1 MKRILIYRLI
11 IIAVFVLTF
20 HSGLVSAAD
29 PPKKGDVL
37 PEIDLPIPKESAH
50 RAYLGLSGEG
60 QFKIPQI
67 KAEAVIIEI
76 FSMYC
81 PHCQREAS
89 RVNQLYQMIE
99 ETPKFKGRLKVI
111 GIGVGNSPFEVEVF
125 RKTYQVPFPLFP
137 DGDFSIHQRLGEV
150 RTPFFIGVKIKGD
163 GSHEVFYS
171 KLGGFDKADRFLQL
185 MIKLSGCK

>member
-1 MKRILIYRLI
+1 MKKIFIYRLL
-11 IIAVFVLTF
+11 IIAVFLLTF
-20 HSGLVSAAD
+20 HSGLVSATD
-29 PPKKGDVL
+29 PPKKGGVL
-37 PEIDLPIPKESAH
+37 PEIDLTIPKDAAH
-50 RAYLGLSGEG
+50 RDYLGLSGEG

-89 RVNQLYQMIE
+89 RVNQLYQIIE
-99 ETPKFKGRLKVI
+99 ETPKFRGKLKVI
-111 GIGVGNSPFEVEVF
+111 GIGVGNSSFEVEVF
-125 RKTYQVPFPLFP
+125 RKNYEVPFPLFP

-163 GSHEVFYS
+163 GTHEVFYS
-171 KLGGFDKADRFLQL
+171 KLGGFDKADEFLQL
-185 MIKLSGCK
+185 MAKLSGCK

>member
-1 MKRILIYRLI
+1 M
-11 IIAVFVLTF
+11 
-20 HSGLVSAAD
+20 
-29 PPKKGDVL
+29 
-37 PEIDLPIPKESAH
+37 DLPIPKDAAH

-60 QFKIPQI
+60 QFKIAQI
-67 KAEAVIIEI
+67 RAEAVIIEI

-81 PHCQREAS
+81 PHCQREAP

-150 RTPFFIGVKIKGD
+150 RTPYFIGVKIKGD
-163 GSHEVFYS
+163 GTHQVFYS
-171 KLGGFDKADRFLQL
+171 KLGGFDKADEFLEL
-185 MIKLSGCK
+185 VAKLSGCK